1 MHRSQFSCALAVGL
15 PPRIPP
21 ARQPQQP
28 CAAGPAGGAR
38 RYPGDAGIAV
48 PEPLLRRLHVAAEN
62 AMHFA
67 SAAVTEQ
74 VQAIGAREIEVHSD
88 LLERRLQS
96 LAQQIRVEEPSANA
110 GKH

>member
-1 MHRSQFSCALAVGL
+1 
-15 PPRIPP
+15 
-21 ARQPQQP
+21 
-28 CAAGPAGGAR
+28 
-38 RYPGDAGIAV
+38 
-48 PEPLLRRLHVAAEN
+48 
-62 AMHFA
+62 MHFA